1 MSFNFQKLKFSFF
14 ISVLYLTGC
23 NPYLEPVQYPPAMPL
38 NIPPPP
44 KTNGTIYQPGYEAN
58 LYQDQVARRIGDILT
73 IRLEEDTRGEYRA
86 DTRTD
91 KKASLSYP
99 IPTIFG
105 KDVEALEIQTDTQ
118 QKFDGRGDS
127 RQRNRLTG
135 TFTVSV
141 VECLPNQ
148 NLVIQ
153 GESWITINQGQE
165 QLKIRGIVRPEDIA
179 PDNSVSSQ
187 RVAAAMITYGS
198 RGQAGFAT
206 RGGVAT
212 KLFNRFFPY

>member
-1 MSFNFQKLKFSFF
+1 MFMTSF
-14 ISVLYLTGC
+14 YLTGC
-23 NPYLEPVQYPPAMPL
+23 NPVLEPVQYPPAMPP

-44 KTNGTIYQPGYEAN
+44 KSNGTIYQPGYETN
-58 LYQDQVARRIGDILT
+58 LYQDQVAHRIGDILT
-73 IRLEEDTRGEYRA
+73 IRLEEDTRGEYQANTRA
-86 DTRTD
+86 EKR
-91 KKASLSYP
+91 AALSYP

-105 KDVEALEIQTDTQ
+105 QNVEAMEIKTDTEQ
-118 QKFDGRGDS
+118 RFDGRGDS

-141 VECLPNQ
+141 VECLPNR

-153 GESWITINQGQE
+153 GESWVTINQGQE

-187 RVAAAMITYGS
+187 RVAAAMLTYGAK
-198 RGQAGFAT
+198 GQAGYAT
-206 RGGVAT
+206 RGGLAT